1 MDEEDEDWDSDD
13 EEEKKRPLDK
23 QQLEIQRLFASLEAK
38 AKKSMQYLVT
48 EGFLEP
54 TSDPEVYKY
63 TPEGLVLAK
72 RQYKKLQEDGLL

>member
-1 MDEEDEDWDSDD
+1 MDEEDESWNSD
-13 EEEKKRPLDK
+13 EEEKKQPLDK

-72 RQYKKLQEDGLL
+72 RQYKKLQQDGLL